1 MSMTMPL
8 SEFNRNPSRATRLAR
23 IGLLTISD
31 RGLPAFELR
40 SVVRPSGKMDALVR
54 AGVIA
59 PPRSR
64 STDPLPTFGVE
75 PAVARAAI
83 AELDREEATRDY

>member
-1 MSMTMPL
+1 MSMTIPL

-23 IGLLTISD
+23 IGSLTITD

-40 SVVRPSGKMDALVR
+40 SVAQPSNRMDTLVR
-54 AGVIA
+54 AGVVT

-64 STDPLPTFGVE
+64 SSEPLPDLGVE
-75 PAVARAAI
+75 PAVARAI
-83 AELDREEATRDY
+83 VDEFEQDKATRDY